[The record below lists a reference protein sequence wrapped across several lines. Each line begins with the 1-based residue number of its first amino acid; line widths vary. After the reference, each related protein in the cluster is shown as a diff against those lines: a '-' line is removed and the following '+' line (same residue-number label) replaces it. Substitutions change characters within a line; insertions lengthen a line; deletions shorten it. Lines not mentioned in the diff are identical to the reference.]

1 MLKTIKYIVII
12 LVILFI
18 AFASY
23 GIGRVSKRDQIY
35 GLCMQY
41 HAGLTKDDADFTCR
55 SIMAG
60 DRHAFIEKHD

>member
-1 MLKTIKYIVII
+1 MLKTIKYVSVLLII
-12 LVILFI
+12 CSI
-18 AFASY
+18 AFVFY

-41 HAGLTKDDADFTCR
+41 HAGLTKGDADFTCK

-60 DRHAFIEKHD
+60 QRHAFIERHD

>member
-12 LVILFI
+12 SVILFI

-23 GIGRVSKRDQIY
+23 GVGRVSKRDQIY

-60 DRHAFIEKHD
+60 DRHAFIEKNN